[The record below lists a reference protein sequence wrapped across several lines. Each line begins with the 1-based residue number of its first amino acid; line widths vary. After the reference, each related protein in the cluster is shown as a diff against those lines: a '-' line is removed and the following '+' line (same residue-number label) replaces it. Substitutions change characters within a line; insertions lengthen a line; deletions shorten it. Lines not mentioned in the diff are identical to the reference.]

1 MKKKRKKQKN
11 RMLLLLT
18 AVFVFGGLLAAY
30 GILSLAKSGKEDQ
43 MAQAAAARSAAE
55 GEAENLPETVKQT
68 VDPADYQLTL
78 QFRNGDSQTVKG
90 IFREPPSATADSSD
104 GNVRTVVLPE
114 GNLVYR
120 TSDLKQLLDSFPE
133 LQESGWTQPE
143 NARIEKQDSGF
154 VIIPETPGTAL
165 NRDALVSAVE
175 QALSGGREMLDLEQ
189 AQDVYAQPAV
199 KQDNADLQAQLA
211 QLNQIT
217 GASITY
223 RLPGEEVTLDG
234 STTSGW
240 LTQNADGT
248 WIRDDAVW
256 NQHVSDFVS
265 QLAAE
270 HDTINRDRTFP
281 ATGIGNITVKG
292 TGYYGYEIDEPAETA
307 QLTQELDSG
316 TVTTREPCRV
326 QTEYAARDDNSGI
339 GQNYVEVDLSRQHLW
354 VYRDG
359 AVAFETDVV
368 SGTMNESYY
377 TPEGV
382 YKILDK
388 KQNATL
394 LGDAIP
400 GKKDYYTYTQ
410 PVSYWMPFTYTGI
423 GLHDASWRGAFGG
436 TIYVSDGSHGCVNLP
451 AAAAAQIFNLVEIQ
465 EPVVCYYSQPY
476 SLASA
481 PEGQQ
486 TEGVYYNSADSGA
499 VQAG

>member
-11 RMLLLLT
+11 RMLLQLT

-30 GILSLAKSGKEDQ
+30 GILSLARSGKEDQ

-175 QALSGGREMLDLEQ
+175 QALSGGRETLDLEQ

-248 WIRDDAVW
+248 WTRDDAVW

-265 QLAAE
+265 QLAAD

>member
-1 MKKKRKKQKN
+1 MKKRRKKQKN
-11 RMLLLLT
+11 RMLLLLA
-18 AVFVFGGLLAAY
+18 AVLVFGGLLSAY
-30 GILSLAKSGKEDQ
+30 GVLSFAKSGKEDGT
-43 MAQAAAARSAAE
+43 AQAAVTGSVAE
-55 GEAENLPETVKQT
+55 RTQENTPETVKQT
-68 VDPADYQLTL
+68 ADPADYQLTL
-78 QFRNGDSQTVKG
+78 QFRNGASQTVKG
-90 IFREPPSATADSSD
+90 IFRDSSSAAADSSD
-104 GNVRTVVLPE
+104 ADIKTVALPE
-114 GNLVYR
+114 GKLAYR
-120 TSDLKQLLDSFPE
+120 TSDLTQLLDSFPE

-143 NARIEKQDSGF
+143 DAKIEKQDGGF

-165 NRDALVSAVE
+165 NRDAFVSAVE
-175 QALSGGREMLDLEQ
+175 QALSGGAETLNLEQ
-189 AQDVYAQPAV
+189 AEGVYVQPAV
-199 KQDNADLQAQLA
+199 RQDNADLQARLS

-223 RLPGEEVTLDG
+223 RLPGAEVTLDG

-248 WIRDDAVW
+248 WTRDDAVW
-256 NQHVSDFVS
+256 NQHISDFVS
-265 QLAAE
+265 QLAAD

-339 GQNYVEVDLSRQHLW
+339 GQNYVEIDLSRQHLW

-359 AVAFETDVV
+359 TVAFETDIV

-394 LGDAIP
+394 VGDAIP

-451 AAAAAQIFNLVEIQ
+451 ASAAAQIFNLVEIQ

-476 SLASA
+476 SLAAA

>member
-43 MAQAAAARSAAE
+43 MAQAATARSAAE

-175 QALSGGREMLDLEQ
+175 QALSGGRETLDLEQ

-248 WIRDDAVW
+248 WTRDDAVW

-265 QLAAE
+265 QLAAD

>member
-1 MKKKRKKQKN
+1 MKKKRKRQKN

-18 AVFVFGGLLAAY
+18 AVFVFGGLLVAY

-55 GEAENLPETVKQT
+55 GEIENPPETVKQT
-68 VDPADYQLTL
+68 MDPADYQLTL

-175 QALSGGREMLDLEQ
+175 QALSGGRETLDLEQ

-248 WIRDDAVW
+248 WTRDDAVW

-265 QLAAE
+265 QLAAD

-436 TIYVSDGSHGCVNLP
+436 DIYVSDGSHGCVNLP

>member
-1 MKKKRKKQKN
+1 MKKKRKRQKN

-55 GEAENLPETVKQT
+55 GEIENPPETVKQT
-68 VDPADYQLTL
+68 MDPADYQLTL

-175 QALSGGREMLDLEQ
+175 QALSGGRETLDLEQ

-248 WIRDDAVW
+248 WTRDDAVW

-265 QLAAE
+265 QLAAD

-436 TIYVSDGSHGCVNLP
+436 DIYVSDGSHGCVNLP

>member
-78 QFRNGDSQTVKG
+78 QFRNGDFQTVKG

-359 AVAFETDVV
+359 AAVFETDVV

>member
-30 GILSLAKSGKEDQ
+30 GILSLARSGKEDQ

-55 GEAENLPETVKQT
+55 GEIENLPETVKQT

-143 NARIEKQDSGF
+143 NARIEKQASGF

-175 QALSGGREMLDLEQ
+175 QALSGGRETLDLEQ

-248 WIRDDAVW
+248 WTRDDAVW

-265 QLAAE
+265 QLAAD

-339 GQNYVEVDLSRQHLW
+339 GQNYVEIDLSRQHLW

-486 TEGVYYNSADSGA
+486 TEGVYYNSAESGA

>member
-78 QFRNGDSQTVKG
+78 QFRNGDFQTVKG

-120 TSDLKQLLDSFPE
+120 TSDLKQLLDSFLE

-175 QALSGGREMLDLEQ
+175 QALSGGRETLDLEQ

-248 WIRDDAVW
+248 WTRDDAVW

-265 QLAAE
+265 RLAAD

-339 GQNYVEVDLSRQHLW
+339 GQNYVEIDLSRQHLW

-436 TIYVSDGSHGCVNLP
+436 DIYVSDGSHGCVNLP

-465 EPVVCYYSQPY
+465 EPVVCYYSQSY

>member
-1 MKKKRKKQKN
+1 
-11 RMLLLLT
+11 MLLLLT
-18 AVFVFGGLLAAY
+18 AVFVFGGLLVAY

-55 GEAENLPETVKQT
+55 GEIENPPETVKQT
-68 VDPADYQLTL
+68 MDPADYQLTL

-175 QALSGGREMLDLEQ
+175 QALSGGRETLDLEQ

-248 WIRDDAVW
+248 WTRDDAVW

-265 QLAAE
+265 QLAAD

-359 AVAFETDVV
+359 AVVFETDVV

-436 TIYVSDGSHGCVNLP
+436 DIYVSDGSHGCVNLP